1 MNVTEAVS
9 TRRSIRQ
16 FTAQPVDQATLQRVL
31 TKAQASPSGGN
42 TQPWNA
48 IILTGQ
54 PLVDLTAKIK
64 AKAATAPIG
73 EGYEYD
79 IYPKGL
85 EGRYEEQRRGV
96 GKAMFDA
103 LGLAREDGAGR
114 IAQMA
119 KNWDSFGAPVQL
131 FTYTRKYMG
140 PPQWSDM
147 GMWLQ
152 TVMLLLRE
160 EGLDSCAQEIWA
172 MYVAADRRAMCGV
185 NWILANSVTSTPM
198 SSSMSAAYPNERR
211 IFESSNNVHVRVLN
225 SRVSGVGGSRLP
237 ASSSWSIAARR

>member
-1 MNVTEAVS
+1 MNVTEAVAS
-9 TRRSIRQ
+9 RRSVRQ
-16 FTAQPVDQATLQRVL
+16 FLDKPVDQAILERVL
-31 TKAQASPSGGN
+31 AKAQRSPSGGN

-48 IILTGQ
+48 VILTGA
-54 PLVDLTAKIK
+54 PLADLTAKIK
-64 AKAATAPIG
+64 AKVATAPLG
-73 EGYEYD
+73 DGHEYS

-85 EGRYEEQRRGV
+85 DGRYEEQRRGV

-114 IAQMA
+114 LAQVG

-172 MYVAADRRAMCGV
+172 MYGTTMREILNIDDDHIFFCGMAIGYRDSDAAV
-185 NWILANSVTSTPM
+185 NNFSVP
-198 SSSMSAAYPNERR
+198 
-211 IFESSNNVHVRVLN
+211 RVEMDQAI
-225 SRVSGVGGSRLP
+225 RWDGF
-237 ASSSWSIAARR
+237 

>member
-1 MNVTEAVS
+1 MQVTQAVVS
-9 TRRSIRQ
+9 RRSVRQ
-16 FTAQPVDQATLQRVL
+16 FIDKPVPLDALQRVL
-31 TKAQASPSGGN
+31 TKAQQSPSGGN

-48 IILTGQ
+48 IILTGE
-54 PLVDLTAKIK
+54 PLAELTAKIK
-64 AKAATAPIG
+64 AKTATAPLG
-73 EGYEYD
+73 EGPEYD

-114 IAQMA
+114 IAQMM

-131 FTYTRKYMG
+131 FTYTAKYMG

-172 MYVAADRRAMCGV
+172 MYGTYMRELLDIDNDHIFFCGMAIGYRDPDAAV
-185 NWILANSVTSTPM
+185 NNFTVP
-198 SSSMSAAYPNERR
+198 
-211 IFESSNNVHVRVLN
+211 RVGLDQAIQW
-225 SRVSGVGGSRLP
+225 RGF
-237 ASSSWSIAARR
+237 

>member
-1 MNVTEAVS
+1 MGTQKMNVTDAVA

-16 FTAQPVDQATLQRVL
+16 FTNQPVEMEKLQRVL
-31 TKAQASPSGGN
+31 AKAQRSPSGGN

-48 IILTGQ
+48 VILTGQ
-54 PLVDLTAKIK
+54 PLADLTAAIK
-64 AKAATAPIG
+64 SKAATAPLG
-73 EGYEYD
+73 EGHEYD

-85 EGRYEEQRRGV
+85 DGRYEDQRRGV
-96 GKAMFDA
+96 GKAMFNA

-114 IAQMA
+114 IAQMM
-119 KNWDSFGAPVQL
+119 KNWDSFGAPVQM

-172 MYVAADRRAMCGV
+172 MYGTYMRELLDIDDNHIFFCGMAIGYRDSDALVNNFPVPRAEIDQAIRWEG
-185 NWILANSVTSTPM
+185 
-198 SSSMSAAYPNERR
+198 
-211 IFESSNNVHVRVLN
+211 F
-225 SRVSGVGGSRLP
+225 
-237 ASSSWSIAARR
+237 

>member
-1 MNVTEAVS
+1 MNVTDAVT

-16 FTAQPVDQATLQRVL
+16 FTNQPVEMEKLQHVL
-31 TKAQASPSGGN
+31 QKAQRSPSGGN
-42 TQPWNA
+42 TQPWSA
-48 IILTGQ
+48 ILVTGDE
-54 PLVDLTAKIK
+54 LSRITAAIK
-64 AKAATAPIG
+64 AKAPTAPMG
-73 EGYEYD
+73 EGFEYD

-85 EGRYEEQRRGV
+85 EGRYEDQRRGV

-103 LGLAREDGAGR
+103 LGLARDDGAGR

-119 KNWDSFGAPVQL
+119 KNWDSFDAPVQL

-172 MYVAADRRAMCGV
+172 MYGTYMRELLAIDDDHIFFCGMAIGYRDADAV
-185 NWILANSVTSTPM
+185 INN
-198 SSSMSAAYPNERR
+198 
-211 IFESSNNVHVRVLN
+211 FEVPRVDI
-225 SRVSGVGGSRLP
+225 
-237 ASSSWSIAARR
+237 AEAISWRGF

>member
-1 MNVTEAVS
+1 MNVTEAVA

-16 FTAQPVDQATLQRVL
+16 FLPTAVPQDALQRVL
-31 TKAQASPSGGN
+31 QKAQRSPSGGN

-48 IILTGQ
+48 VILTGQ
-54 PLVDLTAKIK
+54 PLADLTAKIK
-64 AKAATAPIG
+64 AKAATAPMG
-73 EGYEYD
+73 EGHEYD

-114 IAQMA
+114 VAQMM
-119 KNWDSFGAPVQL
+119 KNWDSFDAPVQL

-172 MYVAADRRAMCGV
+172 MYGTYMRELLNIDDDHIFFCGMAIGYRDPDAPV
-185 NWILANSVTSTPM
+185 NGFTVP
-198 SSSMSAAYPNERR
+198 
-211 IFESSNNVHVRVLN
+211 RVEIDQAI
-225 SRVSGVGGSRLP
+225 RWEGF
-237 ASSSWSIAARR
+237 

>member
-1 MNVTEAVS
+1 MGDMNVTDAVTS
-9 TRRSIRQ
+9 RRSVRQ
-16 FTAQPVDQATLQRVL
+16 FLDKPVDRVILERVL
-31 TKAQASPSGGN
+31 AKAQRSPSGGN

-48 IILTGQ
+48 VILTGE
-54 PLVDLTAKIK
+54 PLADLTVKIK
-64 AKAATAPIG
+64 AKAATAPLG
-73 EGYEYD
+73 EGPEYA

-103 LGLAREDGAGR
+103 LGLGREDGAGR
-114 IAQMA
+114 IAQMQ

-131 FTYTRKYMG
+131 FTYTAKYMG
-140 PPQWSDM
+140 PPQWSDI

-172 MYVAADRRAMCGV
+172 MYGTYMRELLDINDDHIFFCGMAIGYRDPKAAV
-185 NWILANSVTSTPM
+185 NNFAVP
-198 SSSMSAAYPNERR
+198 
-211 IFESSNNVHVRVLN
+211 RVGIEDAVQW
-225 SRVSGVGGSRLP
+225 RGF
-237 ASSSWSIAARR
+237 

>member
-1 MNVTEAVS
+1 MNVTEAVA

-16 FTAQPVDQATLQRVL
+16 FLPTAVPQDALQRVL
-31 TKAQASPSGGN
+31 QKAQRSPSGGN

-48 IILTGQ
+48 VILTGQ
-54 PLVDLTAKIK
+54 PLANLTAKIK
-64 AKAATAPIG
+64 AKAATAPLG
-73 EGYEYD
+73 EGHEYD

-85 EGRYEEQRRGV
+85 EGRYEDQRRGV

-114 IAQMA
+114 VAQMM
-119 KNWDSFGAPVQL
+119 KNWDSFDAPVQL

-172 MYVAADRRAMCGV
+172 MYGTYMRELLNIDDDHIFFCGMAIGYRDPDAPV
-185 NWILANSVTSTPM
+185 NGFTVP
-198 SSSMSAAYPNERR
+198 
-211 IFESSNNVHVRVLN
+211 RVEIDQAI
-225 SRVSGVGGSRLP
+225 RWEGF
-237 ASSSWSIAARR
+237 

>member
-1 MNVTEAVS
+1 MNVTEAVA

-16 FTAQPVDQATLQRVL
+16 FLPTAVPQETLQRVL
-31 TKAQASPSGGN
+31 QKAQRSPSGGN

-48 IILTGQ
+48 VLLTRQ
-54 PLVDLTAKIK
+54 PLADLTAKIK
-64 AKAATAPIG
+64 AKAATAPMG
-73 EGYEYD
+73 EGHEYD

-85 EGRYEEQRRGV
+85 EGRYEDQRRGV

-114 IAQMA
+114 VAQMM
-119 KNWDSFGAPVQL
+119 KNWDSFNAPVQL

-172 MYVAADRRAMCGV
+172 MYGIYMRKLLNIDDDHIFFCGMAIGYRDPDAPV
-185 NWILANSVTSTPM
+185 NNFTVP
-198 SSSMSAAYPNERR
+198 
-211 IFESSNNVHVRVLN
+211 RVEIDQAI
-225 SRVSGVGGSRLP
+225 RWEGF
-237 ASSSWSIAARR
+237 

>member
-1 MNVTEAVS
+1 MNVTEAVT

-16 FTAQPVDQATLQRVL
+16 FIGQPVEIEKLQRVL
-31 TKAQASPSGGN
+31 QKAQRSPSGGN
-42 TQPWNA
+42 TQPWSA
-48 IILTGQ
+48 VLVTGDELTRI
-54 PLVDLTAKIK
+54 TAAIK
-64 AKAATAPIG
+64 AKAAAAPMG
-73 EGYEYD
+73 EGFEYD

-85 EGRYEEQRRGV
+85 EGRYEDQRRGV
-96 GKAMFDA
+96 GKSMFAA

-119 KNWDSFGAPVQL
+119 KNWDSFDAPIQL

-172 MYVAADRRAMCGV
+172 MYGTYMRELLDIDDDHIFFCGMAIGYRDEDAV
-185 NWILANSVTSTPM
+185 INN
-198 SSSMSAAYPNERR
+198 
-211 IFESSNNVHVRVLN
+211 FEVPRVD
-225 SRVSGVGGSRLP
+225 
-237 ASSSWSIAARR
+237 IAQAIDWRGF